1 MTVDQVR
8 NLLRGDPGTD
18 ITIQLE
24 RDVHSSSTTV
34 SSMTSTSRTS
44 SSNRNNRDSTA
55 TVTLSSTDP
64 LGAVGPKT
72 SKLTR
77 SNDNNKDKSMVTVN
91 MKRQQVKISDVSLA
105 TYLGN
110 YIHVYC
116 YFCIPLNLNLTD
128 PLYLYT

>member
-8 NLLRGDPGTD
+8 NLLRGEPGTD

-24 RDVHSSSTTV
+24 RDVYSTT
-34 SSMTSTSRTS
+34 SRSTSG
-44 SSNRNNRDSTA
+44 NIRDSTV

-64 LGAVGPKT
+64 QVTLRPPEV
-72 SKLTR
+72 SKQGKMTPTTQLR
-77 SNDNNKDKSMVTVN
+77 NEKKSIVTVN

-110 YIHVYC
+110 
-116 YFCIPLNLNLTD
+116 
-128 PLYLYT
+128 